1 MDENELDSSTLISL
15 INKINSKQLIIIKF
29 TATWCAPCK
38 KIKPLCD
45 HYIQKLPSN
54 IIFFE
59 IDVDETMDLY
69 GKLKKYKMVN
79 GIPALLAYTS
89 NNKNSDMWYI
99 PEFSQFGSD
108 SNNVNNFFQNCIN
121 YVK

>member
-45 HYIQKLPSN
+45 HYIQKLHYS
-54 IIFFE
+54 
-59 IDVDETMDLY
+59 IDSVLF
-69 GKLKKYKMVN
+69 V
-79 GIPALLAYTS
+79 
-89 NNKNSDMWYI
+89 
-99 PEFSQFGSD
+99 
-108 SNNVNNFFQNCIN
+108 
-121 YVK
+121 

>member
-45 HYIQKLPSN
+45 HYIEKLPSN
-54 IIFFE
+54 IMFFE

-89 NNKNSDMWYI
+89 KNKNSDKWYI
-99 PEFSQFGSD
+99 PEFSQVGSD
-108 SNNVNNFFQNCIN
+108 SNNVNSFFQNCIN